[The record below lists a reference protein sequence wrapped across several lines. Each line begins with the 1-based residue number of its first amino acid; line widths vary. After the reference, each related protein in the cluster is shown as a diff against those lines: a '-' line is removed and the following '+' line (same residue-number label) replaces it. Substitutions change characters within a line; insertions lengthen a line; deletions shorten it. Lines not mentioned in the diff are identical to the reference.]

1 MFNIFILFTRLN
13 LLHEIA
19 DGIRIY
25 FDYLLN
31 SHLLYKPEF
40 MQYKE
45 AVSKN
50 IIREVRS
57 VR

>member
-1 MFNIFILFTRLN
+1 MIDLNCRLN

-31 SHLLYKPEF
+31 SHLLYKPEVV
-40 MQYKE
+40 QYKE

-50 IIREVRS
+50 IIKEVRS
-57 VR
+57 LWYEY